1 MHEKKVLSK
10 SKKDQWINVTEYDNF
25 IDVVSDPTLNCKKL
39 PLVEF
44 QDSAKEQ
51 CSLTFSEKAI
61 KIVFPLP
68 STYLCETGFSLCTST
83 RTTYHLRLSAE
94 ARIKSLSSL
103 KPDIKKIWKN
113 VKQ

>member
-10 SKKDQWINVTEYDNF
+10 NKKDQWINVTEYDNF
-25 IDVVSDPTLNCKKL
+25 IDVVSDSTLNCKKL

-44 QDSAKEQ
+44 QDSVKEQ
-51 CSLTFSEKAI
+51 CSQLSEKPI
-61 KIVFPLP
+61 EIVFPLP
-68 STYLCETGFSLCTST
+68 STYLCETGFPLYTST
-83 RTTYHLRLSAE
+83 KTTYHLRLSEE
-94 ARIKSLSSL
+94 AGIKSLSSL